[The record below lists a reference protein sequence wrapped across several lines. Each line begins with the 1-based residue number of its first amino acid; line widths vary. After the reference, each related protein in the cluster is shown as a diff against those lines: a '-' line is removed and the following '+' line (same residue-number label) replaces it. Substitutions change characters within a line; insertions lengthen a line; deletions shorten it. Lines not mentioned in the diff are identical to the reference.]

1 MSTVLDQ
8 RGHVGSEYV
17 HIPKV
22 VRPGTILVLDDA
34 VLKWYEIAPEAK
46 PVPLRVRELAYDALC
61 RGSRSGELEFDGDL
75 GFVLLHR
82 CGESFY
88 FLLVSTWRNDNEL
101 WETVWAKDGP
111 DAPSFE
117 PWPVEGTHRPTFC
130 VWELGAVCHEQRAW
144 ARYLRSPR
152 DASARQEY
160 LLDSY
165 AGEV

>member
-1 MSTVLDQ
+1 MTTVLERSGRIRPDYA
-8 RGHVGSEYV
+8 HAT
-17 HIPKV
+17 KV
-22 VRPGTILVLDDA
+22 VRPGSLLFLADA
-34 VLKWYEIAPEAK
+34 VLKWYEIAPENA
-46 PVPLRVRELAYDALC
+46 PVPLGVRELAYDALC
-61 RGSRSGELEFDGDL
+61 RGTAAGDLELSGDL
-75 GFVLLHR
+75 GFVILHR

-101 WETVWAKDGP
+101 WETVWAKNGADDP
-111 DAPSFE
+111 TFE

-144 ARYLRSPR
+144 SRYLRSPR
-152 DASARQEY
+152 DASARQAY